1 MPIAMVESVPIPKRG
16 RAAEWESEMPKP
28 FSPLMAGLT
37 YLNEDGSLNHSIM
50 EEVARNTAVR
60 LSLPRH
66 LLPLGD
72 CLSSAPVVPFAEAY
86 AEQIK
91 RAEDVAAIMQDAYR
105 ARVAAGETHE
115 YESAVVPDPAL
126 AVKRLAA

>member
-1 MPIAMVESVPIPKRG
+1 
-16 RAAEWESEMPKP
+16 MPKP

-37 YLNEDGSLNHSIM
+37 YLNDDGSLNRAIM
-50 EEVARNTAVR
+50 EEAARNTAVR
-60 LSLPRH
+60 QSLPRY

-72 CLSSAPVVPFAEAY
+72 CLRSAPVRPFAEAY

-91 RAEDVAAIMQDAYR
+91 RAEDVAKIMQDAYR

-115 YESAVVPDPAL
+115 YESAVFPDPAL
-126 AVKRLAA
+126 AVKGLAA